1 LGLTLIEAQKYARRA
16 EQLAVLKTFAEGEL
30 LRRLPFR
37 NLVGGSLSFPAETKL
52 PRVGFRAVNEGYRQ
66 SYGVINS
73 DSEFVH
79 LFGGDLDVDR
89 SIVDLQGPEARAA
102 QTEMKVRSRMSCAI
116 RRVIAARRLLAFLL
130 PYPWGSLRRSFS
142 TSVINT
148 SSWSRN
154 NGCA

>member
-73 DSEFVH
+73 NSEFVH

-102 QTEMKVRSRMSCAI
+102 QTEMKVRSM
-116 RRVIAARRLLAFLL
+116 
-130 PYPWGSLRRSFS
+130 PMPMH
-142 TSVINT
+142 
-148 SSWSRN
+148 SSI
-154 NGCA
+154 